1 MATHRDNIPTQ
12 IGMPYRGILSGRH
25 KRLLVQQADRD
36 PESLARC
43 TGGGW
48 AGTTRSAC
56 PQCSPE
62 TYARVPSKPVSG
74 NDVIAWP

>member
-25 KRLLVQQADRD
+25 KRIVVQQADRD

-43 TGGGW
+43 TPG
-48 AGTTRSAC
+48 RVVC
-56 PQCSPE
+56 PVCTPR